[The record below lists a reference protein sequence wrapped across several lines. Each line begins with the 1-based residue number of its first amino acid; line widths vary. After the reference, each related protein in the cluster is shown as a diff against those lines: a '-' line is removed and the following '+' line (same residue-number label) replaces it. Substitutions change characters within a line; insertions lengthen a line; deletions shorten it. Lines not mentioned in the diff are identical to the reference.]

1 MRVLRE
7 DMLDDAVTNDQSQ
20 PPVWNVGT
28 PIALASL
35 NAGSESIGNGRYS
48 RSAASRW

>member
-1 MRVLRE
+1 
-7 DMLDDAVTNDQSQ
+7 MLDDAVTNDQSQ

-35 NAGSESIGNGRYS
+35 NAGRRASGTVG
-48 RSAASRW
+48 AAARQPRW